1 MYYLAVVGA
10 SRCDRE
16 TAVLAEAVGAEI
28 ASRGGVLLC
37 GGGGGVMEAASRG
50 AKNAGGMVIGILP
63 GEERRGNPFLTLA
76 LPTGLGEGRNAVLAR
91 AADALIAVGGEY
103 GTLSEIALG
112 LKMGKPVI
120 GLHTWQIRPPRPLK
134 EKVMEARTPE
144 EAVEMAWKAIS
155 ATKEKGN

>member
-63 GEERRGNPFLTLA
+63 GEERRGNPF
-76 LPTGLGEGRNAVLAR
+76 
-91 AADALIAVGGEY
+91 
-103 GTLSEIALG
+103 
-112 LKMGKPVI
+112 
-120 GLHTWQIRPPRPLK
+120 
-134 EKVMEARTPE
+134 
-144 EAVEMAWKAIS
+144 
-155 ATKEKGN
+155 